1 LNHLQSKMN
10 PYRLYLFG
18 MELSSSVFVALA
30 FTTATLYYVTS
41 AQLNPL
47 QLVALGTSL
56 ELSYFV
62 LQLPTGVAADLVSR
76 RLSVVLGWL
85 LVGIG
90 FAAQGFTT
98 NFPMLLAAQAIL
110 GAGAALQSGAQEAWI
125 ADELDETAMTP
136 VYLRAAQLGTV
147 GTLIGAALSGVLASV
162 ERNVPLI
169 VGGLGILAVGCFLGV
184 AMPERHFH
192 RSEQALDAGGVGKRA
207 WAMFTE
213 QLSDARTAI
222 LAVGGFALLLGMSFF
237 VGVWSE
243 SFDRLWGAYFI
254 ADVGFPSLLGLS
266 DAGWFSVIAIV
277 VALVSLVVTEVT
289 KRRSDRLGPNSLVGT
304 LLVVTVL
311 SGVGVVVMT
320 SARPFAVAVV
330 AYLVVQGLRPVTYP
344 LLTGWIVSRVEPGV
358 RATALSARDLFDS
371 GGQILGGP
379 GVGYV
384 GVIGSLRLALYVG
397 AAALAPAAA
406 LLVAASSKVHTLP
419 KSRSGD
425 LGGHGPDETTAEA
438 KLLPGPL

>member
-1 LNHLQSKMN
+1 MNRLQSRID

-18 MELSSSVFVALA
+18 MEASSAVFVTLA

-41 AQLNPL
+41 AGLNPL

-62 LQLPTGVAADLVSR
+62 LQLPTGVAADRYSR

-90 FAAQGFTT
+90 FAVQGLTT
-98 NFPMLLAAQAIL
+98 NFGMLIAAQAVL

-125 ADELDETAMTP
+125 ADELDEQAMTP
-136 VYLRAAQLGTV
+136 IYLRAAQLGIV
-147 GTLIGAALSGVLASV
+147 GTLLGAALSGVLANLG
-162 ERNVPLI
+162 RNVPLL
-169 VGGLGILAVGCFLGV
+169 VGGLGTVAVGVFLGV

-192 RSEQALDAGGVGKRA
+192 RSEAKSDDVRVSARA
-207 WAMFTE
+207 WAMFKD
-213 QLSDARTAI
+213 QIRDARIAV
-222 LAVGGFALLLGMSFF
+222 LAVGGFVLLLGMSFF

-254 ADVGFPSLLGLS
+254 RDVGFPHLLGLS
-266 DAGWFSVIAIV
+266 EAGWFSAIAIV
-277 VALVSLVVTEVT
+277 VSLVSLGVTELT

-304 LLVVTVL
+304 LLILTVL
-311 SGVGVVVMT
+311 TGVGVVVMT
-320 SARPFAVAVV
+320 SARPFVVAVI
-330 AYLVVQGLRPVTYP
+330 AYLLVQGLRPVTYP
-344 LLTGWIVSRVEPGV
+344 LLTGWIVGRVEPGV

-379 GVGYV
+379 GVGYI
-384 GVIGSLRLALYVG
+384 GVVGSLRLALYVG

-406 LLVAASSKVHTLP
+406 LLVAASRKVHALP
-419 KSRSGD
+419 ESPTGD
-425 LGGHGPDETTAEA
+425 PGDRGPDETTAEA
-438 KLLPGPL
+438 NLLPGAP